1 MIDVSCEPPPLN
13 STVYSSRYPG
23 SQILTYEK
31 PPRADPFP
39 IYLDIQKIAKIM
51 SGSGDRSAGRLPKD
65 DVEQEEKENLIP
77 SAQNE
82 VTQAL
87 GMPAPQAELLK
98 SVGEFALCFLALQA
112 SYLTWGM
119 MQESIMN
126 TTFNSTPLTPSG
138 KFPSAVF
145 CVFSNRILAII
156 ASAGVVYWKHKTL
169 SLAAPLLAFTP
180 CALSNTV
187 SSWSQYE
194 ALLFVSFAL
203 QTIFKSI
210 KILPVMFMGRVLKGT
225 KYETAEYVE
234 AGVITLGVT
243 MFSLSKASWVAA
255 TPEYEFYG
263 VCLLCLYVMADSFTS
278 QWQSK
283 VYKDYTVDS
292 FQMMYGVNVSASII
306 TCIALVFS
314 GELTLAIEFLQ
325 YNPLALYYN
334 IITAVCSS
342 TGQFVIYYIIKR
354 YGPVVFTIMMT
365 TRQML
370 SIIISNYYFGHKMS
384 IQSILGCVLVFG
396 AILFSS
402 YRQMH
407 KKKEVSASK
416 DRKADATGEQ
426 RDNRVESKV

>member
-1 MIDVSCEPPPLN
+1 MTVSGN
-13 STVYSSRYPG
+13 HST
-23 SQILTYEK
+23 
-31 PPRADPFP
+31 
-39 IYLDIQKIAKIM
+39 
-51 SGSGDRSAGRLPKD
+51 GRLSRED
-65 DVEQEEKENLIP
+65 MEEEEQENLIP
-77 SAQNE
+77 AGRLEEANATGLSAS
-82 VTQAL
+82 QADL
-87 GMPAPQAELLK
+87 IK

-145 CVFSNRILAII
+145 CVFSNRVLAII
-156 ASAGVVYWKHKTL
+156 ASAAVVYWKHKSL
-169 SLAAPLLAFTP
+169 NLAAPLLAFTP

-225 KYETAEYVE
+225 KYETAEYIE
-234 AGVITLGVT
+234 AGVITCGVT

-263 VCLLCLYVMADSFTS
+263 ICLLCLYVMADSFTS

-283 VYKDYTVDS
+283 VYKDYNKVDS

-306 TCIALVFS
+306 TCFALVFS

-325 YNPLALYYN
+325 HNPLALYYN

-370 SIIISNYYFGHKMS
+370 SILISNYYFGHEMS
-384 IQSILGCVLVFG
+384 LQSIFGCVLVFG

-402 YRQMH
+402 YRQMY
-407 KKKEVSASK
+407 KKKEGGG
-416 DRKADATGEQ
+416 R
-426 RDNRVESKV
+426 